1 MLAVGLSIENT
12 RARNKVL
19 PEKLIREKGENKFD
33 RTLNPHWR
41 PDKSNCTVECQSKIE
56 SADWHFWQPVNG
68 KESKIRSLLWYETI
82 YFPIGWKVADANEEN
97 QTSQTITQNTDDK
110 NQRTYWKTEKS
121 TLAAIYRKKK
131 KTRDQGTKTNVKK
144 NNNRLFKKFPK
155 KHKSQNMTGEDDGS
169 MGYNH
174 TTRFG
179 SDCLVIFRNPR
190 FNAANT

>member
-19 PEKLIREKGENKFD
+19 PEKLIREKGENKFY

-97 QTSQTITQNTDDK
+97 QTSQTIT
-110 NQRTYWKTEKS
+110 
-121 TLAAIYRKKK
+121 YRKKK

-144 NNNRLFKKFPK
+144 NNNRLFKKIPK
-155 KHKSQNMTGEDDGS
+155 KHKSRNMTGEDDGS